1 MDKNGDMK
9 NRVRI
14 QMDKLNLIVVK
25 KSAEE
30 ITSRSPNPRWKKE
43 KNTTIL
49 FVLGVGMSFPV
60 AGRHCSMA
68 RSGRKWFATSL

>member
-1 MDKNGDMK
+1 MDKNGDLK

-30 ITSRSPNPRWKKE
+30 ITSRESKPALEERE
-43 KNTTIL
+43 NTTIL

-60 AGRHCSMA
+60 AGRHYSMA